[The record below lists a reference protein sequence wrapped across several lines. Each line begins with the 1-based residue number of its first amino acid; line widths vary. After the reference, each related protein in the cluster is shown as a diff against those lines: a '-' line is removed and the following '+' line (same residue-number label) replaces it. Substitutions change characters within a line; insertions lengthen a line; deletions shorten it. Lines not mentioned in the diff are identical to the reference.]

1 MKCALC
7 GMEYGVSHSCPGP
20 IPPSAESQNPLPTGF
35 ALWHYLGEA
44 WRIIRWDDAAIRR
57 VKDDPR
63 ALLYGI
69 FIWAGA
75 NTIALLL
82 ILYLRVRNPRLLSPG
97 PLLFLVIFALL
108 YSGTL
113 SLIQI
118 GIVHLVAKFF
128 CAGEGRFVQVLRPL
142 LLASF
147 VYVLQVIP
155 VAGVLIAG
163 LAFVAVMVMVF
174 DEVHGMPQL
183 TAFLVSAAAGVGLR
197 ILTGDI
203 FRPPF

>member
-1 MKCALC
+1 MKCEVC
-7 GMEYGVSHSCPGP
+7 GLEYGMSHNCPGP
-20 IPPSAESQNPLPTGF
+20 IPATAESQNPAPPGF

-44 WRIIRWDDAAIRR
+44 WRIVRWDDAAIRR

-63 ALLYGI
+63 VMPYGI
-69 FIWAGA
+69 FIWAA
-75 NTIALLL
+75 TNTIALLV
-82 ILYLRVRNPRLLSPG
+82 ILYSRVRNPRLLRPG
-97 PLLFLVIFALL
+97 PLLFVILFSLL
-108 YSGTL
+108 YSATL
-113 SLIQI
+113 SLLQM
-118 GIVHLVAKFF
+118 GIVHFVARFF

-155 VAGVLIAG
+155 IAGVLIAG